1 MRFVLLITII
11 PILVLHY
18 MKMEEEPLLSVLKL
32 LLLTSTV
39 MVDCILNFLLEVNHL
54 MRNTSIIMTSHPKNI
69 IEDGGIIL
77 I

>member
-1 MRFVLLITII
+1 
-11 PILVLHY
+11 